1 MRNLK
6 VARRYAKALL
16 LLGREDGQ
24 AETYRT
30 QMEDF
35 ASVLQNSPDLA
46 SALHNP
52 IHPVVVRRAVLN
64 AVLEKLNPAPVTT
77 SFFRLLFDKG
87 RILYLPDIARLYGEL
102 ADELK
107 GIARARLTT
116 AVDLPDETAEQI
128 RQGLS
133 RMTGKEVVLA
143 VEKDPALIGGVVA
156 RIGDLVLDGSV
167 RTQLHNLKESLK
179 RSEAV

>member
-6 VARRYAKALL
+6 VARRYARALL

-24 AETYRT
+24 AETYRK
-30 QMEDF
+30 QMDDF
-35 ASVLQNSPDLA
+35 VLALGVSPELA
-46 SALHNP
+46 GALNNP
-52 IHPVVVRRAVLN
+52 IHPIAVRRAVLD
-64 AVLEKLNPAPVTT
+64 AVLDRLNLAPVSI

-87 RILYLPDIARLYGEL
+87 RIGYAPDIARIYGEL

-128 RQGLS
+128 RQGLG
-133 RMTGKEVVLA
+133 RMTGKQVVLV

>member
-24 AETYRT
+24 AEIYRT
-30 QMEDF
+30 QMEGF
-35 ASVLQNSPDLA
+35 VSVLQNSPDLA

-52 IHPVVVRRAVLN
+52 IHPVAVRRAVLD
-64 AVLEKLNPAPVTT
+64 AVLERLNPAPVTT
-77 SFFRLLFDKG
+77 SFLRLLFDKG

-107 GIARARLTT
+107 GIARARLIT

-128 RQGLS
+128 RQGLG